1 MVITTEDSIIRLFV
15 ALILGALI
23 GYERQA
29 QSKAA
34 GLRTHTLVCVG
45 SCLCMII
52 SIHIAMD
59 AFFMYGYRNS
69 DPERIAAQVI
79 SGVGFLG
86 AGTIMANQKARN
98 VQGLTTAA
106 GLWTVAAIGLAV
118 GAGYVIEAVT
128 GTLMILII
136 LAVFVQF
143 DKILSLRYR
152 KKYILHIFMKNTVGQ
167 SRRLTSFLQEQNL
180 RVEKFQVIS
189 EEEAESAVELEVLI
203 WSNRRIEPSEIIGQ
217 LLALK
222 GVTRAGCELFQKEK
236 HPNPHIDTPHTS

>member
-45 SCLCMII
+45 ACLCMII

-86 AGTIMANQKARN
+86 AGTIMANQKAHN

-106 GLWTVAAIGLAV
+106 GLWAVAALGLVV
-118 GAGYVIEAVT
+118 GAGYLVEAIT
-128 GTLMILII
+128 GTIMILVV
-136 LAVFVQF
+136 LTVFVQF
-143 DKILSLRYR
+143 EKMLSRRHR
-152 KKYILHIFMKNTVGQ
+152 KKYVLHIFMKNTVGQ
-167 SRRLTSFLQEQNL
+167 SRRLSSFLQEHNL
-180 RVEKFQVIS
+180 RVENFHVVS
-189 EEEAESAVELEVLI
+189 EEEDSIVELHVLI
-203 WSNRRIEPSEIIGQ
+203 WSNRCLEPSEIIGQ

-222 GVTRAGCELFQKEK
+222 GITRAGCELFHEEK
-236 HPNPHIDTPHTS
+236 NQTKDTNTSHS

>member
-1 MVITTEDSIIRLFV
+1 MVITTEDSILRLFV

-23 GYERQA
+23 GYERQS

-45 SCLCMII
+45 ACLCMII

-69 DPERIAAQVI
+69 DPERIAAQVV

-106 GLWTVAAIGLAV
+106 GLWAVAAIGLVV
-118 GAGYVIEAVT
+118 GAGYLIEAIT
-128 GTLMILII
+128 GTIIILIV
-136 LAVFVQF
+136 LTVFVQF
-143 DKILSLRYR
+143 DKILSLRHR
-152 KKYILHIFMKNTVGQ
+152 KKYVLHIFMKNTVGQ
-167 SRRLTSFLQEQNL
+167 SRRLSSFLQEQNL
-180 RVEKFQVIS
+180 RVENFHVVS
-189 EEEAESAVELEVLI
+189 EEEEDSIVELHVLI
-203 WSNRRIEPSEIIGQ
+203 WSNRCIEPSEIIGQ

-222 GVTRAGCELFQKEK
+222 GITRAGCEVFHEENNQTK
-236 HPNPHIDTPHTS
+236 DTNASHT

>member
-1 MVITTEDSIIRLFV
+1 MVITTEDSVIRLFV
-15 ALILGALI
+15 ALILGAMI
-23 GYERQA
+23 GYERQS

-45 SCLCMII
+45 ACLCMII

-69 DPERIAAQVI
+69 DPERIAAQVV

-106 GLWTVAAIGLAV
+106 GLWTVAAIGLVV
-118 GAGYVIEAVT
+118 GAGYLIEAITATV
-128 GTLMILII
+128 MILVV
-136 LAVFVQF
+136 LTVFVQF
-143 DKILSLRYR
+143 DKILSLRHRNTYML
-152 KKYILHIFMKNTVGQ
+152 YIFMKNTVGQ
-167 SRRLTSFLQEQNL
+167 SRRLSAFLQDQNI
-180 RVEKFQVIS
+180 RVEKFRVVS
-189 EEEAESAVELEVLI
+189 EEDESIVELEVLI
-203 WSNRRIEPSEIIGQ
+203 WSNRHIAPSEIVGQ

-222 GVTRAGCELFQKEK
+222 GIMRAGCEVYQKDK
-236 HPNPHIDTPHTS
+236 QAT